1 MDHTGNSP
9 SATAEAPVPSSDAV
23 RAELEKICSSAAFS
37 SASRLKKLLTF
48 LVTQSLAGNVL
59 KESIVGVAV
68 FGRDPGYDPKQD
80 SIVRTEVRRLRAKLL
95 EYYGAEGAHDSVF
108 IDLPK
113 GSYAPVF
120 RGKDV
125 PPPVLAAPDPRHG
138 PTWPVRA
145 GIAAGVLVV
154 AVLVAGYYG
163 MHWTRAP
170 QAALSRAQAFPRRSV
185 AVLDFRNLTAHPD
198 SEWLSGAVPEML
210 RADLAAGERIRTVPG
225 ENISRMESELSL
237 RPVSSPSRETL
248 YAIRRNLGADVV
260 VWGSYADLG
269 SQGGVRVDIWAQ
281 DAQSGDVIA
290 SISENGA
297 EPALLDLLSRA
308 GARLRAGLRLEP
320 AAGEVALRSA
330 SPQNPA
336 AARDYAD
343 GLASLRRGDYLQ
355 ARDLLLRSVQAEPR
369 FAPAHAALSAAHT
382 ALRYDALAR
391 READQAYHLSA
402 SLENEEQRLATE
414 AQYRAVNH
422 QWARAIEVYQRLF
435 AKYPDDIEYGLRLAD
450 AQRQASPS
458 AVLQTIEA
466 LRRLPAPESGDPRI
480 DIEAAQAYFALSDFH
495 RAAALGADAAR
506 KASAVNAKLLYARA
520 LSGESAALLNLGDA
534 RWEALTQEARAICAQ
549 FGDKLCV
556 SESLRRT
563 ANARVIGALDLAGAE
578 RDFSEAIRLA
588 REIGSPLDEATALN
602 GMALALGSRGEL
614 RQSIEGLR
622 KVVALG
628 RRIPDLGIEEIGLDN
643 LGGALQ
649 SAGELREAGQS
660 LEAALA
666 IARAADHPDGV
677 ADELTTL
684 VGIEEIEG
692 NLSASRKACEE
703 AVALA
708 GRATSQHQTDALE
721 QKARLLWIADDLG
734 GARQALDVTARLQTS
749 WPDASGRDR
758 LISALVALAA
768 HKSVD
773 AVAFARQAV
782 KTAGASHLLHEQAR
796 AKAVLAQALLE
807 NGQPDDARAIARQ
820 ALAGVEHSQF
830 RLIRLEVAIAHARVT
845 GTANALPALI
855 AEAHARHAYE
865 WELEGRLVAAE
876 LARDPRQLAALR
888 TEAGNRGFRY
898 VARQAAE
905 FKATR

>member
-23 RAELEKICSSAAFS
+23 RAELEKICGSAAFS

-68 FGRDPGYDPKQD
+68 FARDPGYDPKQD

-95 EYYGAEGAHDSVF
+95 EYYGAEGAHDSVL

-120 RGKDV
+120 RGKDA
-125 PPPVLAAPDPRHG
+125 PPPVISAPAPMYRLR
-138 PTWPVRA
+138 WPVRA
-145 GIAAGVLVV
+145 TIAAAAVLAV
-154 AVLVAGYYG
+154 AILVAGYYR
-163 MHWTRAP
+163 MHWARTTQAP
-170 QAALSRAQAFPRRSV
+170 LSHAQAFPRRSV
-185 AVLDFRNLTAHPD
+185 AVLDFRNLTARPD
-198 SEWLSGAVPEML
+198 SEWLSGAVPELL
-210 RADLAAGERIRTVPG
+210 RADLAAGERIRMVPG

-290 SISENGA
+290 SISESGA

-330 SPQNPA
+330 SPQDPA

-391 READQAYHLSA
+391 READLAYQLSA
-402 SLENEEQRLATE
+402 SLENEQRLATE

-422 QWARAIEVYQRLF
+422 QWARAIEVYKQLF
-435 AKYPDDIEYGLRLAD
+435 ARYPDDIEYGLRLAD

-534 RWEALTQEARAICAQ
+534 RWEGLTQEARAICAQ

-602 GMALALGSRGEL
+602 GMALALGSRGDL
-614 RQSIEGLR
+614 RRSIEDLR
-622 KVVALG
+622 EVVALG
-628 RRIPDLGIEEIGLDN
+628 RRIPDTGIEEIGLDN

-649 SAGELREAGQS
+649 SAGELHEAGQS

-666 IARAADHPDGV
+666 IARATDHPDGV

-684 VGIEEIEG
+684 AGIDEIEG
-692 NLSASRKACEE
+692 DLTASRKACEE

-708 GRATSQHQTDALE
+708 RRATSRHQTDALE
-721 QKARLLWIADDLG
+721 QKARLLWIADDLD
-734 GARQALDVTARLQTS
+734 GARQALDVTARLRTS

-758 LISALVALAA
+758 LISALVAVAA
-768 HKSVD
+768 HKSAD
-773 AVAFARQAV
+773 AVIFARQAV
-782 KTAGASHLLHEQAR
+782 ETAGASHLLHEQAR
-796 AKAVLAQALLE
+796 AEAVLAQALLE
-807 NGQPDDARAIARQ
+807 NGQPDDARAAARQ
-820 ALAGVEHSQF
+820 AMARVERGQF
-830 RLIRLEVAIAHARVT
+830 RLIRLEVSIAHARVT
-845 GTANALPALI
+845 GTPDALPALI
-855 AEAHARHAYE
+855 AEARARHAYE
-865 WELEGRLVAAE
+865 WELQGRLVAAE
-876 LARDPRQLAALR
+876 LARDPKQLAALR

-905 FKATR
+905 FH